1 MLTDPRPDDPDKSSR
16 RVLDPMYR
24 VNEVLFGLIMVL
36 TFTGSISAAEE
47 GRAGIRAMLVGAL
60 GCNLAWGIIDGVMYL
75 MACLGER
82 GRELASLRAVRQAVD
97 AAEAHR
103 AIAGA
108 LPEALANMLQPE
120 EFETIRR
127 CVHRLPDPAAH
138 PRLRKGDWHGAL
150 AVFLWVF
157 VSTFPVV
164 IPFIILRN
172 AALALRMS
180 NGVAV
185 MMLFLTGFAFGRSA
199 GYHPWT
205 LGFSMILL
213 GSALVGITI
222 ALGG

>member
-1 MLTDPRPDDPDKSSR
+1 MSLADSRKPRR
-16 RVLDPMYR
+16 LLDPMDR
-24 VNEVLFGLIMVL
+24 ISEVLFGLIMVL

-47 GRAGIRAMLVGAL
+47 GRAGIRAMLLGAL

-75 MACLGER
+75 MGCLSER
-82 GRELASLRAVRQAVD
+82 GQELVTLRTVRRARGP
-97 AAEAHR
+97 EAHR

-108 LPEALANMLQPE
+108 LPEVVAGVLQPA
-120 EFETIRR
+120 EFETIRQ
-127 CVHRLPDPAAH
+127 RLRSVPEPDAR
-138 PRLRKGDWHGAL
+138 PRLLKDDWLGAF

-164 IPFIILRN
+164 LPFVILRS
-172 AALALRMS
+172 AAHALRVS

-185 MMLFLTGFAFGRSA
+185 LMLFMTGLAFGRYA
-199 GYHPWT
+199 GYRPWT
-205 LGFSMILL
+205 VGFSMVLL